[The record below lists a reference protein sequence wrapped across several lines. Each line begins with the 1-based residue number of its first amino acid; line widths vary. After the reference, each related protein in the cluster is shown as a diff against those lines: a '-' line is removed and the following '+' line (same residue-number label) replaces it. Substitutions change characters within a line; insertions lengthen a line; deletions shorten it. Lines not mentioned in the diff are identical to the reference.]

1 MADTRREVW
10 MRWRTIRQLDA
21 WLETP
26 MIVLSFLWL
35 VVVIVELVWGTSD
48 FLELFGTA
56 IWAIFFI
63 EFGIRFTLAPGKLV
77 FLRRNWLT
85 SIALIVPAFRM
96 LRVVKILR
104 LARAAR
110 GLRLVRIV
118 GTANRGMNALRKSM
132 AHRGFGYAMLLTLLI
147 ALLGAAG
154 MWALEGGASDRP
166 FLTYGD
172 ALWWTAMVLVTM
184 GTDFWPQTPEGRVL
198 CLLLAL
204 YGFAMFGYITAT
216 IATFFLGQERTKEG
230 SRCVSCGSREV
241 AGISQSAR
249 KSRLGR
255 KS

>member
-1 MADTRREVW
+1 MADTRRDVW

-35 VVVIVELVWGTSD
+35 VIVVVELVWGTSD

-56 IWAIFFI
+56 IWAIFFL
-63 EFGIRFTLAPGKLV
+63 EFAIRFTLAPGKLI
-77 FLRRNWLT
+77 FLRHNWLT
-85 SIALIVPAFRM
+85 TIALIVPAFRM
-96 LRVVKILR
+96 LRAVRVLR

-184 GTDFWPQTPEGRVL
+184 GTDSWPQTPEGRVL

-216 IATFFLGQERTKEG
+216 IATFFLGQERTKDK
-230 SRCVSCGSREV
+230 EV
-241 AGISQSAR
+241 AALAVEVAR
-249 KSRLGR
+249 LRAFLNQHENR
-255 KS
+255 A